1 MSIFKKEKQKLIKMR
16 NPWGRG
22 EWNGAWSDGYVR
34 MDLTLSYLTVP
45 IITS

>member
-22 EWNGAWSDGYVR
+22 EWNGAWSDGYVC
-34 MDLTLSYLTVP
+34 MDNNLP